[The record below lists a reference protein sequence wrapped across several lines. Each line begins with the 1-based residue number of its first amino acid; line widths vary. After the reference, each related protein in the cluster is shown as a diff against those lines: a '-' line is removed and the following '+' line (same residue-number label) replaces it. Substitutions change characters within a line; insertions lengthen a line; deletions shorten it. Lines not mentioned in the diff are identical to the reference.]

1 MKDSLVSKQSALKLE
16 LKAQWLQIWHLAAR
30 NLSNPTLSRPA
41 AYLLNSMLRSSIM
54 QHTDTSTLIDRT
66 VFSDGLNG
74 PVGMSDAAL
83 SLWHTIIEHRSAGG
97 QLAPQQIVVRF
108 TNWLS
113 TYYTLS

>member
-1 MKDSLVSKQSALKLE
+1 MKHSLVSMQPALKPE
-16 LKAQWLQIWHLAAR
+16 INDQWLQIWHLAAR
-30 NLSNPTLSRPA
+30 NLSNSI
-41 AYLLNSMLRSSIM
+41 LRSSFM
-54 QHTDTSTLIDRT
+54 QHTDTSTLIDTT

-113 TYYTLS
+113 TYYTLSLYQYP